1 MFEENIRKVMEG
13 LQQVKK
19 EVKEEV
25 YKGTEEIKEAVA
37 KDITIVSSNLN
48 STHFESLA
56 ISTFKAT
63 TENISKLSLKFEITE
78 NNIMSATKRIVR
90 FANDVIDSRAL
101 GKYDEVRYLQPLSKS
116 LVEDL
121 LPLSIEKGSAT
132 LGFIKNSN
140 DVKFKTKLYV
150 DETVVKVSGER
161 DMALLDPLSGLCLW
175 SWENENMKISFS
187 ANNCKSFIAQAA
199 TQVKAAMEAFRNMF
213 HRCSSLRMTGFLVSG
228 TEFVLIVGSDVRGS
242 PITFSK
248 SLAVQIVKEDNSV
261 DEDACKI
268 VGLLLLYSFEQFKYL
283 QAKVK
288 TLSAA
293 ALDDDENA
301 DKDEE
306 KDFESK
312 RKPKGDTNL
321 TKGLTKPTKISNQ
334 ENKSKKK
341 SIGILT
347 ERNSNVMVPNTLSL
361 ENIKEHSMMHRSYV
375 SSFW

>member
-1 MFEENIRKVMEG
+1 MEG

-175 SWENENMKISFS
+175 SWENENMNISFS
-187 ANNCKSFIAQAA
+187 LFFC
-199 TQVKAAMEAFRNMF
+199 
-213 HRCSSLRMTGFLVSG
+213 
-228 TEFVLIVGSDVRGS
+228 
-242 PITFSK
+242 
-248 SLAVQIVKEDNSV
+248 
-261 DEDACKI
+261 
-268 VGLLLLYSFEQFKYL
+268 
-283 QAKVK
+283 
-288 TLSAA
+288 
-293 ALDDDENA
+293 
-301 DKDEE
+301 
-306 KDFESK
+306 
-312 RKPKGDTNL
+312 
-321 TKGLTKPTKISNQ
+321 
-334 ENKSKKK
+334 
-341 SIGILT
+341 
-347 ERNSNVMVPNTLSL
+347 
-361 ENIKEHSMMHRSYV
+361 
-375 SSFW
+375 